1 VHEEYLQG
9 GNRRCTAILKSVI
22 VINSTLRIDE
32 SEIEFRFIHAGG
44 PGGQNV
50 NKVATAVQLRFDV
63 RNTTA
68 LEQDVKDRLER
79 LAGGRMNS
87 DGILIIVARSYR
99 TQEQNRYDA
108 TQRFIELINEALA
121 VPKERKFS
129 KGTITASARRSAK
142 QPREFKRT
150 RHYNPEDWE

>member
-1 VHEEYLQG
+1 VIEI
-9 GNRRCTAILKSVI
+9 TSSVK
-22 VINSTLRIDE
+22 IDE
-32 SEIEFRFIHAGG
+32 NEVEYRFVQAGG

-63 RNTTA
+63 RATQS
-68 LEQDVKDRLER
+68 LEPDVKDRLER
-79 LAGGRMNS
+79 LAGGRMNG

-99 TQEQNRYDA
+99 TQDQNRYDA
-108 TQRFIELINEALA
+108 TQRFIELIQQALA
-121 VPKERKFS
+121 EPKTRKFT

-150 RHYNPEDWE
+150 RHYNPDDWE

>member
-1 VHEEYLQG
+1 
-9 GNRRCTAILKSVI
+9 VI
-22 VINSTLRIDE
+22 EINSSVKIDE
-32 SEIEFRFIHAGG
+32 SEVEYRYIQAGG

-50 NKVATAVQLRFDV
+50 NKVETAVQLRFDV
-63 RNTTA
+63 RSTQA

-79 LAGGRMNS
+79 MAGGRMNS
-87 DGILIIVARSYR
+87 EGVLIITARTYR

-108 TQRFIELINEALA
+108 TQRFIELVQGALA
-121 VPKERKFS
+121 TPKVRQYR

-142 QPREFKRT
+142 QPRQFKRT

>member
-1 VHEEYLQG
+1 VIEI
-9 GNRRCTAILKSVI
+9 TSSVK
-22 VINSTLRIDE
+22 IDE
-32 SEIEFRFIHAGG
+32 NEVEYRFVQAGG

-63 RNTTA
+63 RA
-68 LEQDVKDRLER
+68 SQSLEQDVKDRLER
-79 LAGGRMNS
+79 LAGGRMNG

-99 TQEQNRYDA
+99 TQDQNRYDA
-108 TQRFIELINEALA
+108 TQRFIELIQQALA
-121 VPKERKFS
+121 EPKTRKFT

-150 RHYNPEDWE
+150 RHYNPDDWE

>member
-1 VHEEYLQG
+1 VIEI
-9 GNRRCTAILKSVI
+9 TSSVK
-22 VINSTLRIDE
+22 IDE
-32 SEIEFRFIHAGG
+32 NEVEYRFVQAGG

-63 RNTTA
+63 RA
-68 LEQDVKDRLER
+68 SQSLEQDVKDRLER
-79 LAGGRMNS
+79 LAGGRMNG

-99 TQEQNRYDA
+99 TQDQNRYDA
-108 TQRFIELINEALA
+108 TQRFKELILQALA
-121 VPKERKFS
+121 EPKTRKFT

-150 RHYNPEDWE
+150 RHYNPDDWE

>member
-1 VHEEYLQG
+1 VIEI
-9 GNRRCTAILKSVI
+9 TSSVK
-22 VINSTLRIDE
+22 IDE
-32 SEIEFRFIHAGG
+32 NEVEYRFVQAGG

-63 RNTTA
+63 RA
-68 LEQDVKDRLER
+68 SQSLEPDVKDRLER
-79 LAGGRMNS
+79 LAGGRMNG

-99 TQEQNRYDA
+99 TQDQNRYDA
-108 TQRFIELINEALA
+108 TQRFIELIQQALA
-121 VPKERKFS
+121 EPKTRKFT

-150 RHYNPEDWE
+150 RHYNPDDWE

>member
-1 VHEEYLQG
+1 VIEI
-9 GNRRCTAILKSVI
+9 TSSVK
-22 VINSTLRIDE
+22 IDE
-32 SEIEFRFIHAGG
+32 NEVEYRFVQAGG

-63 RNTTA
+63 RA
-68 LEQDVKDRLER
+68 SQSLEPDVKDRLER
-79 LAGGRMNS
+79 LAGGRMNG

-99 TQEQNRYDA
+99 TQDQNRYDA
-108 TQRFIELINEALA
+108 TQRFVELIQQA
-121 VPKERKFS
+121 VAEPKTRKFT

-150 RHYNPEDWE
+150 RHYNPDDWE

>member
-1 VHEEYLQG
+1 MIEI
-9 GNRRCTAILKSVI
+9 TSSVK
-22 VINSTLRIDE
+22 IDE
-32 SEIEFRFIHAGG
+32 NEVEYRFIQAGG

-63 RNTTA
+63 HA
-68 LEQDVKDRLER
+68 SQSLEQDVKDRLER
-79 LAGGRMNS
+79 LAGGRMNG

-99 TQEQNRYDA
+99 TQDQNRYDA
-108 TQRFIELINEALA
+108 TQRFKELIQQALA
-121 VPKERKFS
+121 EPKTRKFT

-150 RHYNPEDWE
+150 RHYNPDDWE